1 MLTRGMASSPR
12 DAEEV
17 WPPFVRSC
25 SYDVDPRHL
34 LPLALHLLRG
44 LSTAMC
50 DGGSSLD
57 QTRAIRAIAPLL
69 SEMSW
74 RGRYFAR
81 ELAQVLLSG
90 RLASEFQDCA
100 QAMASVMPD
109 IFRQLSN
116 APRAEGRDAEGRNA
130 ESHAVL
136 PRDDDF
142 GVVVANDDDD
152 SLLGARARR
161 RASGNN
167 FGWIR
172 HQGRGGGG
180 GGGFGTS
187 GGDSDVLGGGIVSCH
202 ALPDAAAGR
211 RTHARARRGTAQ
223 KVRYCYSFFC
233 CPLQQKKKKNIKT
246 KTKTKKKTNK
256 NKNNNNCEHVN
267 DSDMPRWRWGRR
279 GCAPSRGGPAP
290 ATHARRNWA

>member
-1 MLTRGMASSPR
+1 
-12 DAEEV
+12 
-17 WPPFVRSC
+17 
-25 SYDVDPRHL
+25 
-34 LPLALHLLRG
+34 
-44 LSTAMC
+44 MC

-57 QTRAIRAIAPLL
+57 QTRALRAIAPLL

-81 ELAQVLLSG
+81 ELAQILSG
-90 RLASEFQDCA
+90 RVASGFKVVRSAIKSE
-100 QAMASVMPD
+100 
-109 IFRQLSN
+109 IFRLLSN

-130 ESHAVL
+130 EPHAVL

-152 SLLGARARR
+152 SLLRARARR

-180 GGGFGTS
+180 GGS
-187 GGDSDVLGGGIVSCH
+187 NVPGGGIVSCP

-211 RTHARARRGTAQ
+211 QTHARACRGTAP
-223 KVRYCYSFFC
+223 KGRVR
-233 CPLQQKKKKNIKT
+233 P
-246 KTKTKKKTNK
+246 
-256 NKNNNNCEHVN
+256 
-267 DSDMPRWRWGRR
+267 
-279 GCAPSRGGPAP
+279 
-290 ATHARRNWA
+290 